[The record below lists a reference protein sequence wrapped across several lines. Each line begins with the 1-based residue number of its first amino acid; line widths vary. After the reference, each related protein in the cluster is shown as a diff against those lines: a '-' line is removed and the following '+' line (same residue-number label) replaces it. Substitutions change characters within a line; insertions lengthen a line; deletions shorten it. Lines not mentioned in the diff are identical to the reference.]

1 MGRRAPRGCLT
12 ATCWRR
18 AEVPAAEG
26 PALVKPNLPLSR
38 RLPKTF
44 VVVVALFAAWLGTMA
59 LVAVNPSAL
68 NTLFFLAQ
76 QIAGWLFLIVIAIV
90 GAVLLGMF
98 ISHRLL
104 THGGFTPFEEE
115 MMRMRK
121 EVQQSLKHSE
131 KMREEVSLLRVDVAK
146 LRREARGG
154 ASREESEGEPQ
165 HGRGVTAAVGAS
177 SSGDDSAEHAGEFGR

>member
-1 MGRRAPRGCLT
+1 
-12 ATCWRR
+12 
-18 AEVPAAEG
+18 
-26 PALVKPNLPLSR
+26 
-38 RLPKTF
+38 
-44 VVVVALFAAWLGTMA
+44 MA
-59 LVAVNPSAL
+59 LVAFNPTAV

-76 QIAGWLFLIVIAIV
+76 QIVGWLFLIVVAIV

-131 KMREEVSLLRVDVAK
+131 KMREEVSMLRVDVAK
-146 LRREARGG
+146 LRREAKGS
-154 ASREESEGEPQ
+154 APHDETEGHSP
-165 HGRGVTAAVGAS
+165 RGVAAAVAS
-177 SSGDDSAEHAGEFGR
+177 SSGDDAAENAGEFSR

>member
-1 MGRRAPRGCLT
+1 M
-12 ATCWRR
+12 
-18 AEVPAAEG
+18 
-26 PALVKPNLPLSR
+26 VKPTLPLSR

-44 VVVVALFAAWLGTMA
+44 IVVVTLFAAWLGLVL
-59 LVAVNPSAL
+59 LVAVAPGVL

-76 QIAGWLFLIVIAIV
+76 QIAGWVFIIVVAIV
-90 GAVLLGMF
+90 GALLLGMF

-121 EVQQSLKHSE
+121 EVQASLKHSE
-131 KMREEVSLLRVDVAK
+131 KMREEVSLLRVDVAR

-154 ASREESEGEPQ
+154 APRDEAEGEAERP
-165 HGRGVTAAVGAS
+165 RGVRAEAS
-177 SSGDDSAEHAGEFGR
+177 ASASGDESP

>member
-1 MGRRAPRGCLT
+1 MG
-12 ATCWRR
+12 
-18 AEVPAAEG
+18 
-26 PALVKPNLPLSR
+26 R

-44 VVVVALFAAWLGTMA
+44 VVVVGLFAFWLAIVG
-59 LVAVNPSAL
+59 LVAVNPGAL

-76 QIAGWLFLIVIAIV
+76 QIAGWVFIIVVAIV
-90 GAVLLGMF
+90 GALLLGMF

-131 KMREEVSLLRVDVAK
+131 KMREEVSLLRVEVARM
-146 LRREARGG
+146 RRDGRASAPREGAEPERAR
-154 ASREESEGEPQ
+154 AAAES
-165 HGRGVTAAVGAS
+165 VGLSAF
-177 SSGDDSAEHAGEFGR
+177 GDESP